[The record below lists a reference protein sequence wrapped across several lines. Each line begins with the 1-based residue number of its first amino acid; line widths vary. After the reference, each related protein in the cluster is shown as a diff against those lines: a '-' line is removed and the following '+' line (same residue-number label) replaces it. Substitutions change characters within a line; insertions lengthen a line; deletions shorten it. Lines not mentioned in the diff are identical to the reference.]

1 MNHSIQKLAK
11 SQLEIKCEVPAEEF
25 QTFVEKAILK
35 LGENVAVEGFRKGK
49 APKETIEKILGQ
61 EAILKEAS
69 QECVRDNY
77 LKVVKDESLEPLGQP
92 EISVL
97 KLAINNPFEF
107 KAVVTVLPE
116 ITIADYQEI
125 VPKIKKR
132 EVKVT
137 LEEIEKLKQE
147 KERIER
153 EKLRQEILDKI
164 AAGSKMEIPEVLID
178 SEKNRMLATIK
189 EQVPH
194 IDILINNAGNAHG
207 LGPIDKGDMNDF
219 EKMIDT
225 NLKGLLYVSQE
236 IIPSMVK
243 KKSGHIINLG
253 SIAGKEVYPKG
264 NVYCAT
270 KSAVDAL
277 SKAMR
282 IDLAEHQI
290 KVSNINPGLVET
302 EFSLVRFKGNQELAK
317 KTYQGFTPLTP
328 FDIADL
334 IYFIISRP
342 VHVNLADCLILPL
355 AQPCATTVIRESTRE
370 G

>member
-25 QTFVEKAILK
+25 QIFVEKAILK

-61 EAILKEAS
+61 EAILKTAS

-97 KLAINNPFEF
+97 KLALNNPFEF

-189 EQVPH
+189 EQVPQMLG
-194 IDILINNAGNAHG
+194 IGFEEYLKKIN
-207 LGPIDKGDMNDF
+207 KT
-219 EKMIDT
+219 EK
-225 NLKGLLYVSQE
+225 E
-236 IIPSMVK
+236 ISDSFLPE
-243 KKSGHIINLG
+243 
-253 SIAGKEVYPKG
+253 AER
-264 NVYCAT
+264 
-270 KSAVDAL
+270 
-277 SKAMR
+277 R
-282 IDLAEHQI
+282 I
-290 KVSNINPGLVET
+290 KN
-302 EFSLVRFKGNQELAK
+302 SLVLREIQKREKIEIPEKELSDEMAKIAKQNPNLDKNQLKDYTESVIKNEKAFEYLE
-317 KTYQGFTPLTP
+317 GLTK
-328 FDIADL
+328 
-334 IYFIISRP
+334 
-342 VHVNLADCLILPL
+342 
-355 AQPCATTVIRESTRE
+355 
-370 G
+370 

>member
-25 QTFVEKAILK
+25 QIFVEKAILK

-97 KLAINNPFEF
+97 PARNASPPARQPDGSHGGGHSDAGGKLAINNPFEF

-189 EQVPH
+189 EQVPQMLG
-194 IDILINNAGNAHG
+194 IGFEEYLKKINKTEKEISDSFLPEAERRIKNSLVLREIQKREKIEIPAKELSDRIPILI
-207 LGPIDKGDMNDF
+207 K
-219 EKMIDT
+219 
-225 NLKGLLYVSQE
+225 
-236 IIPSMVK
+236 
-243 KKSGHIINLG
+243 
-253 SIAGKEVYPKG
+253 
-264 NVYCAT
+264 
-270 KSAVDAL
+270 
-277 SKAMR
+277 
-282 IDLAEHQI
+282 
-290 KVSNINPGLVET
+290 
-302 EFSLVRFKGNQELAK
+302 
-317 KTYQGFTPLTP
+317 
-328 FDIADL
+328 
-334 IYFIISRP
+334 IS
-342 VHVNLADCLILPL
+342 
-355 AQPCATTVIRESTRE
+355 
-370 G
+370 